1 MDVQSVFR
9 QGGTIIKNPLYDD
22 NKKKNK
28 HPKYITVNSLEN
40 RVPPTDSAGAN
51 ILFGAASSGNNSILG
66 RGDELDKYISHGITP
81 NKVDDL
87 DLALARQQSAWT
99 QTGNMLAQTIGA
111 ELAIG
116 VPKGV
121 SDLLDMGINAIGRA
135 TGVTEND
142 YTNPLSQTLEDWQNK
157 IREEAAI
164 HYDHRDDDSLARF
177 THWGYYMSNAPSI
190 ISSLTLLIPGV
201 GMAKLSKLALFNK
214 SVKAFSKNAIRT
226 ITGAKSKLRAAEAAR
241 KAGESADKIAEVG
254 KLNKF
259 QKWANSPYTAN
270 AAENFVQTAVT
281 ASTMRAIENYQEARQ
296 TFSDTYAT
304 ASNKLN
310 SLSDEEYQALLNN
323 NPDLSKDLEENNIDP
338 WDKDKVAKRIATRSA
353 DLTFKLD
360 WANVIFDMW
369 QLYSLKGAYRGLKN
383 VPNTPT
389 AVHKAQKYASR
400 YAGKYKTQAEF
411 KDLMKSRSRAQKTKD
426 WIADASYATKNAFL
440 AEGSEGI
447 EEGINYIAQQQGM
460 HLGNILIGEE
470 KGKVNE
476 SFWKNTFNGY
486 DGRLKDYMEDPAFYD
501 SVLWGVI
508 GGIVFNASAS
518 KFERVKAT
526 MSERNAAKNTKDE
539 DKVEGIDD
547 KEIPWWKLS
556 QTNEVQRRI
565 DEIHDRNIAYAE
577 LLDNIKKVR
586 EGIDVEHSTDKL
598 TVRFQTPVEMRE
610 AEDRLKR
617 KYIRRLTL
625 NSMNSGNLNM
635 LKAFFAEDN
644 MRKAM
649 IETGLFNEEGVAKS
663 EADLESESK
672 QFVNETL
679 RIINE
684 TEDKYDRELV
694 AVDEAATQFNNENAK
709 RSKDEKNP
717 IPEIQAEYIQLIA
730 LRNMRLQNEFED
742 NNTELAALT
751 ASIAEKYQDLVN
763 TGKLD
768 PNIDY
773 ESAIHAGVVAH
784 KLGQLRAD
792 RKEILSHEE
801 QSLSDIISLKEIDRQ
816 IAVLEKDLTDAQLA
830 FATFQ
835 SLKYVKNED
844 GSYEQMQSGQDLAK
858 ALEYL
863 DNAVLS
869 RQQGAETDLTELL
882 KLDKLG
888 VTGRAAKAL
897 NDESLGEYNTLLDA
911 AKKVFGTVKKQA
923 NGTEGSET
931 LSNGSNSLNA
941 ISAEL
946 NNMYQR
952 KASIEESNKF
962 LRDGIARTPTEVGRQ
977 AMEAH
982 NTMNAMRIIAINR
995 SLNVFKDLYK
1005 KYGNPLRDAILNY
1018 YAHNTED
1025 INANVPIDP
1034 ENKTTF
1040 DNAISGL
1047 NLDEA
1052 EIADLYSAIQVTDL
1066 TKPYNTFLA
1075 ENIDD
1080 MFRLAADEQAAE
1092 NAKKGQKN
1100 TGNKN
1105 DDTATDSSNLINP
1118 PAQPLKPSD
1127 DQGNGSQGQ
1136 QGQQNQ
1142 SKKRMVGRSQFYANK
1157 RGVLE
1162 AKAPSEKSDKPIVF
1176 YDNGDGTYS
1185 IDVTEDKTKLNDN
1198 RVFDS
1203 DDDFDILSD
1212 AGITVVKMPKAKKVG
1227 KSIQIVEKGIIKNTD
1242 KLTDEDRAIMAEDSP
1257 STIPTGEGSQLND
1270 PIPPTNPPSNPPTN
1284 PPSNP
1289 PSKPKVPKHLT
1300 NLKPGNM
1307 VIDVNGSKMKFI
1319 EHKDGMYRFESDGDN
1334 NTVQY
1339 KDEDANRFQIYDT
1352 EITDEEQI
1360 KEIKARIEG
1369 KEYIAPKLYPHVPKE
1384 VKDKILSEA
1393 REAKDKLHKEFPNFN
1408 EKEAITEVN
1417 SIDVQLANI
1426 STSRDQCDAKDK
1438 NFYDKQYEALKKQSE
1453 ELHDKLNKYKELKA
1467 QADSKTRLEEAEKK
1481 YSKPNE
1487 PVINTGTQNQFATIE
1502 IESALNLEYLRLK
1515 MANKGNLASI
1525 TDEQIDE
1532 IADKFRK
1539 AKEEEG
1545 VSDEILD
1552 RAIAGAKRTIKR
1564 SIQREK
1570 EKLNTVQSSTSDV
1583 ILIQSG
1589 LLTGEPDIVTQ
1600 YYNAIKTLF
1609 NDYANEV
1616 KLHKINGKVPVNL
1629 EDLFRYINKVYEDPL
1644 TARMLFNN
1652 IKQYIIGTR
1661 SDEYILIDESEI
1673 VNPDFLDNVDK
1684 TQEERD
1690 KERLEYSNP
1699 YRIDIYNFENEE
1711 QKTEF
1716 DEAFEELNIG
1726 DTVTY
1731 DVDSNNKIIFKDNK
1745 GRYIGSMT
1753 SAQVDSTTGIFTK
1766 FNENFKYDVSVDKDG
1781 NIISKLYDL
1790 YTKWFNKTDDN
1801 CKELFDIIYEIAYD
1815 KNITKERKQEL
1826 LDKFKNNKEIKDAI
1840 NSGFIYTDEET
1851 TDAELNEI
1859 LDKALNHLG
1868 KVMRYVTN
1876 NTSIHYNRQLN
1887 NALYIWFDKLNE
1899 SYKLVEDLKVNK
1911 DHKVVISNIN
1921 EGEIIRL
1928 GTAEEGEKLAKP
1940 VQEAIAG
1947 GVDPSKHRVAV
1958 TNNRN
1963 GNATFVAGHDNLNVN
1978 FSGGSTFI
1986 TIPNRSGKLECV
1998 NAYPAKFTDS
2008 YVSKDIADIMSA
2020 IQEHIDKL
2028 LDRYAEVQSDETWED
2043 LIEFIKDC
2051 FYNKQRYS
2059 SFIKGIGFIEHSKG
2073 FNLINNGV
2081 TISFFRYRNNVR
2093 TPSIRVKI
2101 SNIDNDRLTIKDS
2114 IVRDKIKDFISKAS
2128 FNIAINHV
2136 KSDNYT
2142 DMDLTGLAQ
2151 RENGKF
2157 VIKIG
2162 DKTWEYNSYNEF
2174 VLNNN
2179 LIRVNTAPN
2188 EKGTSNFN
2196 ERGVRS
2202 AKTNKILQ
2210 VRIDEKIK
2218 EEGKGNPPNTEP
2230 KNIFNLPANKFIDAL
2245 LSDSYKSAN
2254 KGLDIVKYVFGKDEN
2269 KLNAFKRTGLIPKTI
2284 IFDPEFNN
2292 KKGNEDVNAEVNKRT
2307 KIVTVGTKWVEMFKN
2322 PRTRD
2327 EAIRKLIHEQIHIEL
2342 KGKLGYIRSAK
2353 SIYNEFKEAIGNG
2366 TLQEALDKLGAKH
2379 PDGTKIKAEEFRR
2392 FLFEKKENELVRL
2405 EEFFVEALT
2414 SSDLFLALNNIKAK
2428 DYKAKKTKNLFTKIV
2443 EFISEVFGWKV
2454 KEGSLYE
2461 KALNTIRATFKES
2474 QEISENEKVAQM
2486 HEDSKHINLTEDE
2499 LFYLNDLTKTI
2510 DVRITTAI
2518 EADLSNYNETL
2529 GDVKRFN
2536 KNSPYVIPSTNIG
2549 TGVDEFVRDFF
2560 LGKLDTLTEEEL
2572 EQNYPNADG
2581 FSWNEFRKQ
2590 LVEFKNNL
2598 ENGKLFAGKH
2608 LKIVSRN
2615 ITPTGEVEITMPDGS
2630 KKMLHVSGTLDL
2642 LAYDEDNNFYI
2653 FDMKTVHNK
2662 NNIGS
2667 LEYQAKWNRQLQM
2680 YKQLLEKKYDI
2691 HVEKTGII
2699 PILVK
2704 YETPKGA
2711 TDKEGNDLGG
2721 TTEYTVANPE
2731 LKTQY
2736 DNPNRTQLL
2745 EDGVEF
2751 RGAAPNL
2758 QPYLPIETKDVDI
2771 RYEYLS
2777 DQAKAVADG
2786 RVTYE
2791 GYKNGEI
2798 YKEPKQENTPPVEVK
2813 ADNNTKPSGRFGGRY
2828 RRRRD
2833 TDTFESSVTDEIQ
2846 INNNDYTSEMQSIK
2860 DKAIADG
2867 TFMKAPNGNSTN
2879 LNERQWLQVR
2889 TKAFKDWFGDWESI
2903 APKGES
2909 SSDTVGGSPV
2919 ALSYLLEGGP
2929 KTIESTGYLLHGI
2942 SAAFELITSEIEEI
2956 RNKYLN
2962 QIDSNPSNFK
2972 NDTTGALQEIK
2983 AIIDKTYGQ
2992 QGLNILGDI
3001 LNNATG
3007 FYIREG
3013 VKVQNRLDELN
3024 NIIRNAKNKNVSKV
3038 VDENGEPLVV
3048 YHSSPEYNI
3057 SVFKDTDSISFIHY
3071 PNETIEEAINRYKE
3085 LGYKISSEQ
3094 IDNIRKNNYNK
3105 FENPIILTKPNG
3117 IYAASNRKVSET
3129 YITRESYEEGLY
3141 LDGEIYPVFLNIRD
3155 NNIIEGNNSNWNE
3168 IPYKGKTVS
3177 TRELETEF
3185 RGIKDGVIIK
3195 NIFDFG
3201 SPVMDTHKTN
3211 LSDIFIVYNPN
3222 QIKSATSNNGE
3233 FSTTND
3239 DIRHSS
3245 VNDNIDTTTINLTQ
3259 TQSPQVFKDNLSLEN
3274 QAKFAS
3280 LMAEDEFII
3289 SCR

>member
-1 MDVQSVFR
+1 MNITNVINQYND
-9 QGGTIIKNPLYDD
+9 IKNSSLD
-22 NKKKNK
+22 KKKKPILTDN
-28 HPKYITVNSLEN
+28 TVSNF
-40 RVPPTDSAGAN
+40 VFDSA
-51 ILFGAASSGNNSILG
+51 SKG
-66 RGDELDKYISHGITP
+66 RGGFIGTGSELDKYISHGITP

-87 DLALARQQSAWT
+87 DLALARQQGAWT
-99 QTGNMLAQTIGA
+99 KFGNMLAQTIGS

-116 VPKGV
+116 IPKGF
-121 SDLLDMGINAIGRA
+121 SDMLDMGINAIGRA
-135 TGVTEND
+135 TGATEND
-142 YTNPLSQTLEDWQNK
+142 YTNPLSQTLEQWQEK

-164 HYDHRDDDSLARF
+164 HYDHRKDDDISRF
-177 THWGYYMSNAPSI
+177 WDFGYIMSNAPSI
-190 ISSLTLLIPGV
+190 ISSLTLLIPGA
-201 GMAKLSKLALFNK
+201 GMARLSKLALFNK
-214 SVKAFSKNAIRT
+214 SAKAFSKNAIRT
-226 ITGAKSKLRAAEAAR
+226 VTGAKSKLRAAEATR
-241 KAGESADKIAEVG
+241 KAGKSAEEIAEAG
-254 KLNKF
+254 KLSKF
-259 QKWANSPYTAN
+259 QRWANSPYTAN
-270 AAENFVQTAVT
+270 ATENFVQTAVT

-310 SLSDEEYQALLNN
+310 SLSDDEYQALLNN

-338 WDKDKVAKRIATRSA
+338 WDKDRVAKRIATRSA

-383 VPNTPT
+383 TPNTPT
-389 AVHKAQKYASR
+389 AVYKAQKYASR

-411 KDLMKSRSRAQKTKD
+411 KDLMKARSRMQKTKD
-426 WIADASYATKNAFL
+426 WIADATYATKEAML

-476 SFWKNTFNGY
+476 SFWQNTFNGY
-486 DGRLKDYMEDPAFYD
+486 DGRLKDYMMDPAFHD

-508 GGIVFNASAS
+508 GGIVFNAGAS

-526 MSERNAAKNTKDE
+526 VSERNAAKNTKAE

-547 KEIPWWKLS
+547 KEMPWWKLT

-577 LLDNIKKVR
+577 LVDNIAKVR
-586 EGIDVEHSTDKL
+586 NGIDVEHTTKDHE
-598 TVRFQTPVEMRE
+598 VRFQTPVEMRE

-617 KYIRRLTL
+617 NYIRKLTL
-625 NSMNSGNLNM
+625 NAMNSGNLNM

-649 IETGLFNEEGVAKS
+649 IETGLFNEEGVTKS
-663 EADLESESK
+663 QADLEAESK
-672 QFVNETL
+672 QFVDETL

-709 RSKDEKNP
+709 RSKDKKNP

-730 LRNMRLQNEFED
+730 LRNMRLQNQFED
-742 NNTELAALT
+742 NNTELTALEEAIYAKRT
-751 ASIAEKYQDLVN
+751 SLIDSNDLDENV
-763 TGKLD
+763 
-768 PNIDY
+768 DY

-816 IAVLEKDLTDAQLA
+816 ISVLEKDLTDAQLA

-869 RQQGAETDLTELL
+869 RQQGEGMDLTELL

-888 VTGRAAKAL
+888 VTGRAAKSL
-897 NDESLGEYNTLLDA
+897 TEEGLGEYNTLLDA

-923 NGTEGSET
+923 NGTQGSET
-931 LSNGSNSLNA
+931 LSNGSDTLNS

-982 NTMNAMRIIAINR
+982 NTMNAMRIIAINK

-1005 KYGNPLRDAILNY
+1005 KYGNPLKDAILKY
-1018 YAHNTED
+1018 YKLEEFD
-1025 INANVPIDP
+1025 INADLHNED
-1034 ENKTTF
+1034 NYNRTTL
-1040 DNAISGL
+1040 DTDLTSLG
-1047 NLDEA
+1047 LDET
-1052 EIADLYSAIQVTDL
+1052 ELADLYSAIQVTDL

-1092 NAKKGQKN
+1092 NARTGQRN
-1100 TGNKN
+1100 TENQNG
-1105 DDTATDSSNLINP
+1105 DTATDSSDLTNP
-1118 PAQPLKPSD
+1118 LSQPQESAD
-1127 DQGNGSQGQ
+1127 GQQNGSQGQ
-1136 QGQQNQ
+1136 QGQPNQ
-1142 SKKRMVGRSQFYANK
+1142 PKKRMVGRSQFYANK
-1157 RGVLE
+1157 RGILE
-1162 AKAPSEKSDKPIVF
+1162 ANPPSEKSDKPIVF

-1185 IDVTEDKTKLNDN
+1185 IDVTADKTKLNDN
-1198 RVFDS
+1198 RIFDS
-1203 DDDFDILSD
+1203 DDNFDILSD
-1212 AGITVVKMPKAKKVG
+1212 AGTTVVKMPKVKKVKG
-1227 KSIQIVEKGIIKNTD
+1227 KMQIVEKGIIKNTD

-1257 STIPTGEGSQLND
+1257 ETEVQSPLTIPTGENEQLGNGNGND
-1270 PIPPTNPPSNPPTN
+1270 GGNGNGGEKSSI
-1284 PPSNP
+1284 
-1289 PSKPKVPKHLT
+1289 PKHLA
-1300 NLKPGNM
+1300 NLKPGDR
-1307 VIDVNGSKMKFI
+1307 VIDVHGSKMTFI
-1319 EHKDGMYRFESDGDN
+1319 EHKDGKYWFEFHDGSKVRYPD
-1334 NTVQY
+1334 
-1339 KDEDANRFQIYDT
+1339 KEANYFQLYDT
-1352 EITDEEQI
+1352 EISEKEQI

-1369 KEYIAPKLYPHVPKE
+1369 KEYIAPRPYPHVPKE
-1384 VKDKILSEA
+1384 VKEQILAEA
-1393 REAKDKLHKEFPNFN
+1393 REALDKLFEEFPGFS
-1408 EKEAITEVN
+1408 EN
-1417 SIDVQLANI
+1417 STMIDINLIDTQLANI

-1438 NFYDKQYEALKKQSE
+1438 AFYDKQYEALKNKSK
-1453 ELHDKLNKYKELKA
+1453 ELHDKLNRYRELKA
-1467 QADSKTRLEEAEKK
+1467 QADSKTKLEEAEKK

-1515 MANKGNLASI
+1515 RANKNNIASI

-1532 IADKFRK
+1532 IANKFRK

-1545 VSDEILD
+1545 ISKEVLD
-1552 RAIAGAKRTIKR
+1552 RAIDGAKRTIKR
-1564 SIQREK
+1564 SIEREK
-1570 EKLNTVQSSTSDV
+1570 EKLNTVKSSISEV
-1583 ILIQSG
+1583 ILIQSA

-1616 KLHKINGKVPVNL
+1616 KIHKINGKVPVNL

-1661 SDEYILIDESEI
+1661 SNEYIIIDESET
-1673 VNPDFLDNVDK
+1673 VDPDFLNNVDK
-1684 TQEERD
+1684 TQEERN
-1690 KERLEYSNP
+1690 KERLEYSDP
-1699 YRIDIYNFENEE
+1699 YRVDIYTFEDEK
-1711 QKTEF
+1711 QKAEF

-1731 DVDSNNKIIFKDNK
+1731 DVDSNGKIIFKDSK
-1745 GRYIGSMT
+1745 GRYVGSMS
-1753 SAQVDSTTGIFTK
+1753 SAKVDTTTGTFTK
-1766 FNENFKYDVSVDKDG
+1766 FNENFKYDILVDKDG

-1790 YTKWFNKTDDN
+1790 YTRWFNKTDDN

-1815 KNITKERKQEL
+1815 KNITEERKQEL
-1826 LDKFKNNKEIKDAI
+1826 LNKFKNNQEIKEAI
-1840 NSGFIYTDEET
+1840 DSGFIYTDSET
-1851 TDAELNEI
+1851 TDVELNEI

-1868 KVMRYVTN
+1868 KLMRYVTSN
-1876 NTSIHYNRQLN
+1876 SSIHYNDRLQE
-1887 NALYIWFDKLNE
+1887 ALYIWFDKLNE

-1911 DHKVVISNIN
+1911 DHKIVIDHIN

-1928 GTAEEGEKLAKP
+1928 GTKEEGIKLAKP

-1978 FSGGSTFI
+1978 FHGGSTFI
-1986 TIPNRSGKLECV
+1986 TIPNRSGILECI

-2020 IQEHIDKL
+2020 IKDHINTL
-2028 LDRYAEVQSDETWED
+2028 LDRYAEVQSDENFED
-2043 LIEFIKDC
+2043 LKEFIKDC
-2051 FYNKQRYS
+2051 FYNIYGHS
-2059 SFIKGIGFIEHSKG
+2059 SFIQGIAFTEDSKG
-2073 FNLINNGV
+2073 FSISNNGV
-2081 TISFFRYRNNVR
+2081 RMSFFRYRNNTR
-2093 TPSIRVKI
+2093 TPSIRVNI
-2101 SNIDNDRLTIKDS
+2101 SNINDKKLTIKDS
-2114 IVRDKIKDFISKAS
+2114 IVKDKIKEFISNAS
-2128 FNIAINHV
+2128 FNIAFDHV
-2136 KSDNYT
+2136 KSDNYPN
-2142 DMDLTGLAQ
+2142 MDLRGLAK
-2151 RENGKF
+2151 RKNGKF

-2202 AKTNKILQ
+2202 AKNNKILQ
-2210 VRIDEKIK
+2210 VRIDEKI
-2218 EEGKGNPPNTEP
+2218 EQDGENPPGNNEP
-2230 KNIFNLPANKFIDAL
+2230 KDIFNLPTNEFIDAL

-2292 KKGNEDVNAEVNKRT
+2292 KEGYETINAEVNKRT
-2307 KIVTVGTKWVEMFKN
+2307 KVVTVGTRWVNMFKN
-2322 PRTRD
+2322 PGTRD

-2353 SIYNEFKEAIGNG
+2353 SIYNEFKEAIDNG
-2366 TLQEALDKLGAKH
+2366 TLQEALDRLDIKTK
-2379 PDGTKIKAEEFRR
+2379 DGTKLTAEYFRKY
-2392 FLFEKKENELVRL
+2392 LFEDEESESVRL

-2414 SSDLFLALNNIKAK
+2414 SSDLFSALNNIKAK

-2443 EFISEVFGWKV
+2443 EFISEIFGWKV

-2461 KALNTIRATFKES
+2461 KALNTIRATFKENK
-2474 QEISENEKVAQM
+2474 EINENEKVAQM
-2486 HEDSKHINLTEDE
+2486 HEDSKHVNLTADE
-2499 LFYLNDLTKTI
+2499 LFYLNDLSKTI

-2518 EADLSNYNETL
+2518 EADLSNYSKEL

-2536 KNSPYVIPSTNIG
+2536 KNSAYVIPSTNIG

-2590 LVEFKNNL
+2590 LIEFKDKL
-2598 ENGKLFAGKH
+2598 ENGKLFSGKH

-2615 ITPTGEVEITMPDGS
+2615 IIPTGEVEITMPDGS
-2630 KKMLHVSGTLDL
+2630 KKMLPVSGTLDL

-2662 NNIGS
+2662 NNIGN

-2680 YKQLLEKKYDI
+2680 YKQLLEKKYGI

-2751 RGAAPNL
+2751 RGAAPKL

-2777 DQAKAVADG
+2777 DQAKAVVDG
-2786 RVTYE
+2786 KVTYE
-2791 GYKNGEI
+2791 GYKKGEV
-2798 YKEPKQENTPPVEVK
+2798 YQEPKQENTPPIEVK
-2813 ADNNTKPSGRFGGRY
+2813 TDNNEKPSGRFGGRY
-2828 RRRRD
+2828 RRNRNA
-2833 TDTFESSVTDEIQ
+2833 DTFESSISEEIQ
-2846 INNNDYTSEMQSIK
+2846 VNNDYTSEMQSIK

-2867 TFMKAPNGNSTN
+2867 TFMKAPNGKPTN

-2889 TKAFKDWFGDWESI
+2889 TKAFKDWFGDWI
-2903 APKGES
+2903 
-2909 SSDTVGGSPV
+2909 
-2919 ALSYLLEGGP
+2919 
-2929 KTIESTGYLLHGI
+2929 
-2942 SAAFELITSEIEEI
+2942 
-2956 RNKYLN
+2956 
-2962 QIDSNPSNFK
+2962 
-2972 NDTTGALQEIK
+2972 NDAE
-2983 AIIDKTYGQ
+2983 
-2992 QGLNILGDI
+2992 
-3001 LNNATG
+3001 NA
-3007 FYIREG
+3007 
-3013 VKVQNRLDELN
+3013 
-3024 NIIRNAKNKNVSKV
+3024 SKV

-3048 YHSSPEYNI
+3048 YHGTNVENITIFDSSKGYQGQTFSATNRTG
-3057 SVFKDTDSISFIHY
+3057 SFFTDDKK
-3071 PNETIEEAINRYKE
+3071 EAKSYGAMRTLI
-3085 LGYKISSEQ
+3085 
-3094 IDNIRKNNYNK
+3094 
-3105 FENPIILTKPNG
+3105 TKQGN
-3117 IYAASNRKVSET
+3117 STT
-3129 YITRESYEEGLY
+3129 YSL
-3141 LDGEIYPVFLNIRD
+3141 FLNIKNPLYFD
-3155 NNIIEGNNSNWNE
+3155 NIHEFREYMMQDFEYNEDGDPISKVE
-3168 IPYKGKTVS
+3168 IPKEY
-3177 TRELETEF
+3177 
-3185 RGIKDGVIIK
+3185 DGVYVK
-3195 NIFDFG
+3195 RVN
-3201 SPVMDTHKTN
+3201 KTIN
-3211 LSDIFIVYNPN
+3211 AKEIVAFKSN
-3222 QIKSATSNNGE
+3222 QIKSATSNTGE
-3233 FSTTND
+3233 FSRNND
-3239 DIRHSS
+3239 DIRYSS
-3245 VNDNIDTTTINLTQ
+3245 ISESIDSAMINLTQ

-3274 QAKFAS
+3274 QAKFDS
-3280 LMAEDEFII
+3280 LMANDEFII